1 VISAAIL
8 AGGRAARFG
17 GRDKSA
23 IVVDAADGRTI
34 LQRQLDALA
43 PLAGGIL
50 DDVLIVGGAADPR
63 ARTIEDR
70 VADCGPLGGLDAA
83 LAAARRDAVLLLA
96 CDMPFVTTA
105 LLAHLAAAAVEPFD
119 AVVPRTERGY
129 HPLCAVYRRTAAD
142 AVARNLAAR
151 RLKMQDLLEELR
163 VSVVSSMVVERFGDR
178 HRLLAN
184 VNTPADVEGLDT
196 RRRLQGHEL

>member
-1 VISAAIL
+1 MISAAIL
-8 AGGRAARFG
+8 AGGRAARLG

-34 LQRQLDALA
+34 LQRQIDALA
-43 PLAGGIL
+43 PVTGDI
-50 DDVLIVGGAADPR
+50 LIVGGAEHPR
-63 ARTIEDR
+63 ARTIRDR

-83 LAAARRDAVLLLA
+83 LAAARHDAVLLLA
-96 CDMPFVTTA
+96 CDMPFVTTP
-105 LLAHLAAAAVEPFD
+105 LLAHLAGAADAAVD

-142 AVARNLAAR
+142 AVARHLAQR
-151 RLKMQDLLEELR
+151 RLKMRDLLAALR
-163 VSVVSSMVVERFGDR
+163 VAVVSSTDVERFGDR

-184 VNTPADVEGLDT
+184 VNTPADLEGLDT

>member
-43 PLAGGIL
+43 PMAGDIL
-50 DDVLIVGGAADPR
+50 DDVLIVGGAVDPR
-63 ARTIEDR
+63 ARTIDDR

-142 AVARNLAAR
+142 AVARNLANR

-163 VSVVSSMVVERFGDR
+163 VSVVSSTDVERFGDR